1 MQDRDDRDKV
11 NETARELHF
20 RAVAKRELRARM
32 RSVRGVLPPEAV
44 AARSSAAITRALALP
59 EVAAARVIVAFSAI
73 RKELDPAA
81 LLAALRARGTRV
93 GLPRVAG
100 ETLDLH
106 EITEDCVLEEG
117 AFGVLEPPEAAARID
132 PAQVDVVIVPGLAF
146 DARGHRIGYGRGF
159 YDRLLPQLTRAFRVG
174 LAYDFQLVP
183 ELPNDPHDVAMQCL
197 ITDARTLRL

>member
-1 MQDRDDRDKV
+1 MQERDDS
-11 NETARELHF
+11 NEAAQLLHL

-32 RSVRGVLPPEAV
+32 RSVRGVLPLPAA
-44 AARSSAAITRALALP
+44 AARSSAATAHALALP
-59 EVAAARVIVAFSAI
+59 ELAAARVVLGFSAF

-81 LLAALRARGTRV
+81 LLTAARAEGKRV
-93 GLPRVAG
+93 GLPRVVGDA
-100 ETLDLH
+100 LHLH
-106 EITEDCVLEEG
+106 EVGADDVLEEG

-132 PAQVDVVIVPGLAF
+132 PAEVDVVLVPGLAF

-183 ELPNDPHDVAMQCL
+183 ELPEDPHDVPVHCL